1 MFSLCSLFMGELD
14 RHPELNTS
22 SANASIHHGIPKAL
36 FSCLSAMVEHLIIPI
51 FFCQYPSRCQVGFRP
66 RGMRLNHAFVCFL
79 LQKTKTFRPSK
90 KQNKQKTKQN
100 PTTTTTLFSY
110 FLLRNTWHKFWW
122 KYQFLKY
129 ILTTFLKVKFH
140 DLLLIHYNN
149 IDIIWAR
156 I

>member
-1 MFSLCSLFMGELD
+1 MGELD

-110 FLLRNTWHKFWW
+110 FLLSCSP
-122 KYQFLKY
+122 
-129 ILTTFLKVKFH
+129 
-140 DLLLIHYNN
+140 LIF
-149 IDIIWAR
+149 
-156 I
+156 